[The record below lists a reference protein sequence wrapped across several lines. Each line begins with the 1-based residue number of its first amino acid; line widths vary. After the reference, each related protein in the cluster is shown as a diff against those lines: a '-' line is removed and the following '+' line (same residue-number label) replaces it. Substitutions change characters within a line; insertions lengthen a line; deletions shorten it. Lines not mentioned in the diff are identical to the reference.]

1 MRDSV
6 CLSCARARVVV
17 FRGRCSSCAA
27 LVARCAAAAQPAREP
42 NPGVLLRHGI
52 IDNDLFEVL
61 ECHDPSLRTK
71 AFVSLVGM
79 SGGVGAS
86 PPGAGLPPGGGGG
99 PYPAICGARARSVSA
114 FCAVT
119 SQKV

>member
-1 MRDSV
+1 M
-6 CLSCARARVVV
+6 LICAFHCIHRIVAQS
-17 FRGRCSSCAA
+17 RCSSCAA

-42 NPGVLLRHGI
+42 NTGVLLRHGI
-52 IDNDLFEVL
+52 IGNDLFEVL
-61 ECHDPSLRTK
+61 ECRDPSLRTK

-99 PYPAICGARARSVSA
+99 PYPAICGARARSA
-114 FCAVT
+114 GAIWAVT